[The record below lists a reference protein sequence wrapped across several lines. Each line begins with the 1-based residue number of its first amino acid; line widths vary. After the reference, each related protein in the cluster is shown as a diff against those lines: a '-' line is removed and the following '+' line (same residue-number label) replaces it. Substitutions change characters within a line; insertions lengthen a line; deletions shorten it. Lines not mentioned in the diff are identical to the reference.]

1 MKRIVGEDGALIAKP
16 VNREGTVTVVT
27 CARSVSRRC
36 DVFLRGGAAAVAS
49 ICGRRVLK
57 LFLGQHAVGDMPI
70 GRGEANQ
77 DTSQGQK
84 TRANSTRN

>member
-36 DVFLRGGAAAVAS
+36 DVFFGEERRQWRVYVGGAY
-49 ICGRRVLK
+49 
-57 LFLGQHAVGDMPI
+57 
-70 GRGEANQ
+70 
-77 DTSQGQK
+77 
-84 TRANSTRN
+84 